1 MFIPVTIIP
10 YLLGEV
16 NIRRAPM
23 ELEPLYL
30 SQMIKQFEP
39 LINKTLHKFK
49 LYSTHIDYEDYA
61 QELRIKLLEI
71 GKSFDGKPLVK
82 KDDRYRFIAYAD
94 NGLAWHLVNLLKK
107 NKPVTAVSPEI
118 LEETLE
124 DFLITPHYQV
134 DAQLAEYA
142 SYAKQALDSQ
152 EYLLYLMLMDQ
163 SFTGEEMANLLGISR
178 STLYEWKKSIQI
190 KLNPLYDATR

>member
-1 MFIPVTIIP
+1 
-10 YLLGEV
+10 
-16 NIRRAPM
+16 M

-49 LYSTHIDYEDYA
+49 LYSNHVDYEDYA

-71 GKSFDGKPLVK
+71 AKSFDGKPLAM

-94 NGLAWHLVNLLKK
+94 NGLAWHLVNLLKRE
-107 NKPVTAVSPEI
+107 KPAAAVSPEI

-124 DFLITPHYQV
+124 DFLVTNHYQV
-134 DAQLAEYA
+134 SAQLAEYA
-142 SYAKQALDSQ
+142 SYAKQALDAQ

-163 SFTGEEMANLLGISR
+163 SFTGEEIANLLGISR
-178 STLYEWKKSIQI
+178 STLYEWKKSIQT
-190 KLNPLYDATR
+190 KLSKLYDATR